1 MALQIKQFTK
11 KYGISNDTARYY
23 EAEGLLHPV
32 RLDNGYR
39 SYDESCEQAIKFITV
54 LKEAGFSLQE
64 IKMLMELEQRPP
76 SEQCNETSVT
86 MFTNKI
92 NNIKR
97 QIAFYQA
104 ALHALQFTMNMMGEG
119 KYAQNQYQIH
129 QLIDDMY
136 NSLREGTGLD
146 LSKISVTTTK

>member
-1 MALQIKQFTK
+1 MKIKQFTE
-11 KYGISNDTARYY
+11 KYGITNDTARYY

-39 SYDESCEQAIKFITV
+39 SYDAACEQAIKFITV
-54 LKEAGFSLQE
+54 LKEAGFSLHE
-64 IKMLMELEQRPP
+64 IKLLLELEQRPP
-76 SEQCNETSVT
+76 SEQCNEASVA

-104 ALHALQFTMNMMGEG
+104 ALHALQFTMEIMGEG
-119 KYAQNQYQIH
+119 KYSENQNLIN
-129 QLIDDMY
+129 QLVDDMY
-136 NSLREGTGLD
+136 FSLQEGTGLD
-146 LSKISVTTTK
+146 LSKVNGVAKA